1 MKYRR
6 LIATAALLVC
16 ASTAPAEV
24 IELNRVVAVVND
36 DVVTAQELE
45 ERTRIVLQQ
54 IGKANTSAP
63 PKEVLTRQVLERLV
77 LERIQLQ
84 LAAESGMRVEDE
96 AVNQVVGNIAAE
108 NRLTPE
114 QFRQVL
120 ARDGVDYA
128 DFREDIR
135 REILISRLRARHV
148 NSRIN
153 VTPQEVDDYL
163 ASSAAKAQLQN
174 EFQLAHILIAVPE
187 AAGPEQIQRARSEA
201 EQVLAQL
208 KLGADFRQLAIAHSD
223 GQQAL
228 EGGDLGWRR
237 GGQLPSLFVEA
248 VLGMEKG
255 EVSELIRS
263 PSGFHIIKLVDVRGG
278 EEKHVVKQVHARHI
292 LIRPD
297 EITSDADARA
307 RLERLR
313 ERILGG
319 EDFAQ
324 LARVHSD
331 DKGSGANG
339 GDLGW
344 AGPGQM
350 VPEFEEMMYK
360 TPLGQVSAPFRTQ
373 FGWHIVQP
381 LARRDHDNTE
391 EFRRMR
397 AMEALRQRKQEEET
411 EAWLRQIRDEA
422 YVEYRLEG

>member
-163 ASSAAKAQLQN
+163 ASSAARAQLQN

-208 KLGADFRQLAIAHSD
+208 KLGAISASWPSPIPTASRRWRAAIWAGAEVASCR
-223 GQQAL
+223 ACSSRRCSV
-228 EGGDLGWRR
+228 WRR
-237 GGQLPSLFVEA
+237 
-248 VLGMEKG
+248 
-255 EVSELIRS
+255 
-263 PSGFHIIKLVDVRGG
+263 
-278 EEKHVVKQVHARHI
+278 AR
-292 LIRPD
+292 
-297 EITSDADARA
+297 
-307 RLERLR
+307 
-313 ERILGG
+313 
-319 EDFAQ
+319 
-324 LARVHSD
+324 
-331 DKGSGANG
+331 
-339 GDLGW
+339 
-344 AGPGQM
+344 
-350 VPEFEEMMYK
+350 
-360 TPLGQVSAPFRTQ
+360 
-373 FGWHIVQP
+373 
-381 LARRDHDNTE
+381 
-391 EFRRMR
+391 
-397 AMEALRQRKQEEET
+397 
-411 EAWLRQIRDEA
+411 
-422 YVEYRLEG
+422 